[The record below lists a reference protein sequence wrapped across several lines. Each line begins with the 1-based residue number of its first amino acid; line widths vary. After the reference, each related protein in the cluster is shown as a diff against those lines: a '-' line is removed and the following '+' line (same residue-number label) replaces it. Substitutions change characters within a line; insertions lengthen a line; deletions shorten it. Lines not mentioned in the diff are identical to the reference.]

1 MDSRSGICP
10 FCGSDETMG
19 DTLFVEDFTEMAKGS
34 TIQREWRCNHCY
46 GTWLELYTYTDKE
59 PLEEGI

>member
-1 MDSRSGICP
+1 
-10 FCGSDETMG
+10 MG